1 MSKRFWFYKLGTD
14 FFEKDE
20 IKLLESQE
28 NGEKYILFLMKLM
41 LRSMNDDEERPGRL
55 MFQGKIPYTETLLSI
70 LTNTDIDVVRS
81 SLAIFHKLGIVTGE
95 EDGGAY
101 LDWVGGSVDSETDG
115 AARTRKW
122 REKKMLMIGMS
133 HGDGSVSQCDVSASQ
148 SDVTVTSRLYSNSN
162 SDSSLSLSSGVR
174 EDNSEDIGEGPTP
187 SKPLPEKIRY
197 DFKESLWYG
206 ITDEQVQ
213 LWGEA
218 YPAVDVDLELRQM
231 GEWCKAAGAKGR
243 KNNWR
248 AFITNWLKRQQDK
261 GGSVQP
267 GQQKGGYRR

>member
-1 MSKRFWFYKLGTD
+1 MRKRLHDTDVWEKPWFRKLNPTEKLAFLFILDKCDPVGVWDADAEMAELYIGGKVDWEKLGKACNGNLRELPNGKVWVVD
-14 FFEKDE
+14 FCVFQYKRINPKSPVHRRWLELME
-20 IKLLESQE
+20 RQGLLNAIQE
-28 NGEKYILFLMKLM
+28 HSPGLLPNPLSTPLLTV
-41 LRSMNDDEERPGRL
+41 LQPPCQPLEE
-55 MFQGKIPYTETLLSI
+55 
-70 LTNTDIDVVRS
+70 
-81 SLAIFHKLGIVTGE
+81 E
-95 EDGGAY
+95 EEAEEEVY
-101 LDWVGGSVDSETDG
+101 
-115 AARTRKW
+115 
-122 REKKMLMIGMS
+122 
-133 HGDGSVSQCDVSASQ
+133 
-148 SDVTVTSRLYSNSN
+148 
-162 SDSSLSLSSGVR
+162 SLSLSSGVR
-174 EDNSEDIGEGPTP
+174 EDSSGDIGEGPTP

-197 DFKESLWYG
+197 DFEESLWYG

-231 GEWCKAAGAKGR
+231 GEWCKASGARGR